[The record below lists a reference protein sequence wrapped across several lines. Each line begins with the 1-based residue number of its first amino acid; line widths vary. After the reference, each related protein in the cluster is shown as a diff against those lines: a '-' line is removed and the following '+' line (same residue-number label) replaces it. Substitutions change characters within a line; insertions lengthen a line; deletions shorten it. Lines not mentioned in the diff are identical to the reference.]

1 MANSMTWRQVV
12 NYCKEVFNDNP
23 SEFRGDSVAKREFFN
38 NYTDMLCKD
47 GVITSKQYNT
57 WSNPF

>member
-12 NYCKEVFNDNP
+12 ANCKEVFKESP
-23 SEFRGDSVAKREFFN
+23 SEFRGDSVAKREYFN
-38 NYTDMLCKD
+38 NYTDMLCKE
-47 GVITSKQYNT
+47 GVITSKQYET

>member
-12 NYCKEVFNDNP
+12 DYCKEVFNDNP
-23 SEFRGDSVAKREFFN
+23 EFRDDYVAKREFFN

-47 GVITSKQYNT
+47 GVITSKQYET